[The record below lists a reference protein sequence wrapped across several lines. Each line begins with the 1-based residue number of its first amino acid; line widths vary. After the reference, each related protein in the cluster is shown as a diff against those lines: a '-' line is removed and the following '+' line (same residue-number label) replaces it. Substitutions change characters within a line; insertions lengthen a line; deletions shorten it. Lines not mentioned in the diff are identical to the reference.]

1 MVAKNIGITKSDK
14 WRTKFVIKKFVIPK
28 NKNNLLLPLDKGLK
42 FLIFNLNMTKKLH

>member
-28 NKNNLLLPLDKGLK
+28 NKNNLFLPFDDILRYLK
-42 FLIFNLNMTKKLH
+42 FILNIIE